1 MEIRIKIFFVQNQI
15 LLSILTLCLCVQVV
29 LSGSQSHSVS
39 VCEFRP
45 QSASVLLHLSG
56 LHRAR
61 PVLLHPQMSVLPCE
75 LVPQGLC
82 AGTLC
87 VPLTLLTFSH
97 TDGSTSDCR
106 LTASCLNEK

>member
-75 LVPQGLC
+75 LVPQRLC

-87 VPLTLLTFSH
+87 VFPSP
-97 TDGSTSDCR
+97 C
-106 LTASCLNEK
+106 